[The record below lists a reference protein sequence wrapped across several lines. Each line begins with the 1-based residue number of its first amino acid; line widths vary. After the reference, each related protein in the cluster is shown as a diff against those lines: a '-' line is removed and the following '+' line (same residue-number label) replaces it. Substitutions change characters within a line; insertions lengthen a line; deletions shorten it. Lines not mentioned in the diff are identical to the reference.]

1 MRRGLPA
8 VPRLSLQPLEK
19 CVEARGMGLGGVG
32 VEIDDHSRFGGEGL
46 PSAPAGREGGS
57 LAGLE
62 GVTAS
67 LAAAVR
73 SPGP

>member
-1 MRRGLPA
+1 
-8 VPRLSLQPLEK
+8 
-19 CVEARGMGLGGVG
+19 MGLGGVG
-32 VEIDDHSRFGGEGL
+32 VEIDDHSRFRGEGL

-62 GVTAS
+62 GVTAG